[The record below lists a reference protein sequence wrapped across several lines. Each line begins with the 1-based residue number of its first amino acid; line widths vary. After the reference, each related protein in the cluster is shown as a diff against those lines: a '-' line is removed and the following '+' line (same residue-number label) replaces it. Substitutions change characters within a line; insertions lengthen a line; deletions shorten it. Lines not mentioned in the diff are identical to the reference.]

1 MKNSTFI
8 FWCARMLLN
17 PRSTLIFTIIFK
29 RYNRAVLIVV
39 VILDSTHKFDE
50 TFEAQSKSMWHVD
63 NDVRCILGLIEFI
76 EDVSIAKLKSLF
88 GFLILFRPWN
98 TNRSQIFVSQ
108 KDRQLCVKSLQINC
122 GIILQ
127 FKLLGIVFFKVFC
140 HLKIRQW
147 NLIEKLLLLP
157 LDLTQ
162 EVVNNHVETILG
174 SKSLYYFLN
183 GLHASQKWWDSE
195 LDV

>member
-29 RYNRAVLIVV
+29 RYNRTVLIVV

-98 TNRSQIFVSQ
+98 TNWSQIFVPQ
-108 KDRQLCVKSLQINC
+108 KDRKLCVKSFQINC

-127 FKLLGIVFFKVFC
+127 FELLGLVIFKVLC
-140 HLKIRQW
+140 DLKIRQW
-147 NLIEKLLLLP
+147 NLMVKLLP
-157 LDLTQ
+157 LNLTQ
-162 EVVNNHVETILG
+162 EVVNYHVKTTLG

-183 GLHASQKWWDSE
+183 SLHTSQKWWDSE